1 MRMRASVS
9 AALAGLLALCAVAQD
24 AQAQALKLV
33 TGNDY
38 QPYSDQDLPYGGL
51 GTMIVKAVFE
61 NMQQPAEIIF
71 DDWEKGYKG
80 VLDGTYTATF
90 PYIQTAEREKE
101 MLYSLPLFVVRPTVF
116 SRADSLNVYGK
127 VGDLEGLTMC
137 RPANWAIDKYL
148 ADWVEAGKIRIADAV
163 SVPDCF
169 KMLSAGQVDFVS
181 VDRLLGAITAKVI
194 NPTPGWIR
202 QGQLVKLG
210 NPNYLIVAKSNKNG
224 PALIE
229 AFNRSMGQLTERG
242 VIGELVKRFF
252 ALSNR

>member
-1 MRMRASVS
+1 MRILLPAV
-9 AALAGLLALCAVAQD
+9 LAGLLGVCVGGSAL
-24 AQAQALKLV
+24 QAEALKLV

-38 QPYSDQDLPYGGL
+38 QPYSDEALPYGGL

-61 NMQQPAEIIF
+61 NLQQPTEITF
-71 DDWEKGYKG
+71 ADWDKGYQG

-90 PYIQTAEREKE
+90 PYINTPEREQE

-116 SRADSLNVYGK
+116 SRSDRLDVFGK
-127 VGDLEGLTMC
+127 VGDLKGMTLCQPET
-137 RPANWAIDKYL
+137 WAVDRYL
-148 ADWVEAGKIRIADAV
+148 ADWVASGQIKVMKAAG
-163 SVPDCF
+163 VPDCF
-169 KMLSAGQVDFVS
+169 KALSAGQVDFVS

-194 NPTPGWIR
+194 NPTPGWVR
-202 QGQLVKLG
+202 QGQLVPLG

-252 ALSNR
+252 ALNR

>member
-1 MRMRASVS
+1 MRAGAS
-9 AALAGLLALCAVAQD
+9 AILAGFLSVAFLWND
-24 AQAQALKLV
+24 AQAEPLKLV

-38 QPYSDQDLPYGGL
+38 QPYSDEALPYGGL

-61 NMQQPAEIIF
+61 NMQQPTEIIF
-71 DDWEKGYKG
+71 DDWEAGYKG
-80 VLDGTYTATF
+80 VLDGKYTATF
-90 PYIQTAEREKE
+90 PYIQTADREKD

-127 VGDLEGLTMC
+127 VGDLEGLIMC
-137 RPANWAIDKYL
+137 RPANWAVDKYL
-148 ADWVEAGKIRIADAV
+148 ADWVSAGKIKTADAA

-169 KMLSAGQVDFVS
+169 RMLTAGQVDFVS
-181 VDRLLGAITAKVI
+181 VDRLLGAITAKVV

-210 NPNYLIVAKSNKNG
+210 NPNYLVVAKSNKNG